1 MLRVE
6 VFCSDKEQAVLL
18 TFCVH
23 DNSLND
29 QKRGKVFA
37 RHPWCQYFLASQ
49 YAEEPQM
56 VSFQLLRFPTLSPFG
71 ASLFLDLGR
80 LWSFEEPEEKGK
92 MWKGLSIC
100 LLRMEVIY
108 FWLSSYCRSLTKVK
122 FSTDQVRPA
131 IGSGSWLSMVNYA
144 QKPENGPISDL
155 FNLTQNTFCLYC
167 LVLT

>member
-1 MLRVE
+1 MIRVE
-6 VFCSDKEQAVLL
+6 VFCSDKRQAALL

-23 DNSLND
+23 SMIKKDYG
-29 QKRGKVFA
+29 KRGKVFA

-49 YAEEPQM
+49 YVEEEPQM

-131 IGSGSWLSMVNYA
+131 LGSASWLIVVD
-144 QKPENGPISDL
+144 G
-155 FNLTQNTFCLYC
+155 
-167 LVLT
+167 

>member
-1 MLRVE
+1 MIKK
-6 VFCSDKEQAVLL
+6 DYG
-18 TFCVH
+18 
-23 DNSLND
+23 
-29 QKRGKVFA
+29 KRGKVFA

-49 YAEEPQM
+49 YVEEEPQM

-131 IGSGSWLSMVNYA
+131 LGSGSWLSIDGLLTMLKNLKTA
-144 QKPENGPISDL
+144 L
-155 FNLTQNTFCLYC
+155 FQTFSTWHRILSALTASYPKNFKKNSKKFSKKNSKKN
-167 LVLT
+167 